1 MAAPQLSDRLLT
13 AEEFFELPDPPEGGK
28 MELICGKVVR
38 RMPVSGE
45 HAELTIFLIEQLG
58 PFVRRTKIG
67 KMLNEAGHL
76 LGRDPDMVRAPDIS
90 FVANNRLPPAGLPK
104 NGFVP
109 IVPTLAIEVVSPND
123 LDSEIAAKVE
133 DYLAAGVER
142 VWVVLPKQRTVTI
155 HYPDGTA
162 RRVGA
167 GGALT
172 SDDAG
177 FAVAGFEL
185 RLDEL
190 FAD

>member
-38 RMPVSGE
+38 HMPVSRQ
-45 HAELTIFLIEQLG
+45 HAQTTVFLIEQLG
-58 PFVRRTKIG
+58 PFVRKAKIG
-67 KMLNEAGHL
+67 MLLTEAGHL
-76 LGRDPDMVRAPDIS
+76 MRRNPDVVLAPDIS
-90 FVANNRLPPAGLPK
+90 FVANDRIPAGGLP
-104 NGFVP
+104 NDGFIPV
-109 IVPTLAIEVVSPND
+109 VPTLAVEVVSPND
-123 LDSEIAAKVE
+123 LDSETAAKVE

-142 VWVVLPKQRTVTI
+142 VWVVRPKQRTVTVYYAGGSS
-155 HYPDGTA
+155 HV
-162 RRVGA
+162 VGA
-167 GGALT
+167 GGAVT

>member
-13 AEEFFELPDPPEGGK
+13 AEEFFELPDSPEGGK

-38 RMPVSGE
+38 HMPVSGE

-104 NGFVP
+104 YGFIP

-142 VWVVLPKQRTVTI
+142 VWVVCPKQRTVTVY
-155 HYPDGTA
+155 HAGGSSHV
-162 RRVGA
+162 VGA

-172 SDDAG
+172 SEDAG